1 MASYTALDLAGRV
14 RASVGWMK
22 RAWLTTAAIAMGGG
36 IWAMHFVA
44 MLAFTM
50 PGMEVGYDLTL
61 TLLSLLI
68 AVVATGVGFA
78 GMAHARI
85 SWGRLAFAGMLMG
98 LGIVAMH
105 YIGMAAMRMPATIR
119 YDALWVA
126 ISIGIAIGAATAA
139 LRLASRNRSLSE
151 RIAAAAVM
159 GAAIAGMHYAGM
171 RAAVFHTAIRD
182 ADITSVG
189 QTTLALGVFIATV
202 MILFLALLAAMFDR
216 RFALLAEREAVAL
229 RQSEERFRSL
239 YRGTPLPLHSL
250 DRTGRIEQVSN
261 TWLALLGHVREDVVG
276 RPLVDFLTEPSARQ
290 FVEDWPLLLATDA
303 LTPREYRVVT
313 RTGAVR
319 DVVSSARV
327 ERDDAG
333 AIVHILGGLTDI
345 TQRKQAE
352 DALRQAQKIEA
363 IGQLTGG
370 VAHDFNNLLAV
381 IVGNLDLLRRRLDG
395 DPRLLRLAENALEG
409 AQRGAS
415 LTQRLLAFAR
425 RQDLKPEAV
434 DLPTLV
440 DGMTELMQRS
450 LGPLVRV
457 GTHFPA
463 DLPPVHA
470 DTHQLELAVL
480 NLAVN
485 ARDAMPRGGRLDIRA
500 AAIDLKQDNPVALA
514 PGRYVRLSLTDQGEG
529 MDAATLARATEPFF
543 TTKGVGKGTG
553 LGLSMV
559 HGLAAQSGGR
569 LTIDSRPGQGTT
581 IGLYLPAT
589 DRARGASPAPAP
601 AAEPVTTRT
610 LHILAVD
617 DDRLVLTNTVAILED
632 LGHRVTPAASGKDA
646 LARLAA
652 EDGIDLVVTD
662 QLMPGMTGS
671 QLARRIRR
679 SAPTLPILIVSG
691 FAEFDEAD
699 TGAFPLL
706 AKPFDRNGLSR
717 ALATIVVSGPQQDGR
732 DALDRDARLTVST

>member
-1 MASYTALDLAGRV
+1 MMGTGSYDATMVAMSIAIAALASYTALDLAGRV

-202 MILFLALLAAMFDR
+202 LILFLALLAAMFDR

-261 TWLALLGHVREDVVG
+261 TWLALHGHVREDVVG

-290 FVEDWPLLLATDA
+290 FV
-303 LTPREYRVVT
+303 
-313 RTGAVR
+313 
-319 DVVSSARV
+319 
-327 ERDDAG
+327 
-333 AIVHILGGLTDI
+333 
-345 TQRKQAE
+345 
-352 DALRQAQKIEA
+352 
-363 IGQLTGG
+363 
-370 VAHDFNNLLAV
+370 
-381 IVGNLDLLRRRLDG
+381 
-395 DPRLLRLAENALEG
+395 
-409 AQRGAS
+409 
-415 LTQRLLAFAR
+415 
-425 RQDLKPEAV
+425 
-434 DLPTLV
+434 
-440 DGMTELMQRS
+440 
-450 LGPLVRV
+450 
-457 GTHFPA
+457 
-463 DLPPVHA
+463 
-470 DTHQLELAVL
+470 
-480 NLAVN
+480 
-485 ARDAMPRGGRLDIRA
+485 A
-500 AAIDLKQDNPVALA
+500 AP
-514 PGRYVRLSLTDQGEG
+514 
-529 MDAATLARATEPFF
+529 
-543 TTKGVGKGTG
+543 
-553 LGLSMV
+553 
-559 HGLAAQSGGR
+559 
-569 LTIDSRPGQGTT
+569 
-581 IGLYLPAT
+581 
-589 DRARGASPAPAP
+589 
-601 AAEPVTTRT
+601 
-610 LHILAVD
+610 
-617 DDRLVLTNTVAILED
+617 
-632 LGHRVTPAASGKDA
+632 
-646 LARLAA
+646 
-652 EDGIDLVVTD
+652 
-662 QLMPGMTGS
+662 
-671 QLARRIRR
+671 R
-679 SAPTLPILIVSG
+679 SASTSRIGGAPNLRAYSRLNCDTLW
-691 FAEFDEAD
+691 
-699 TGAFPLL
+699 
-706 AKPFDRNGLSR
+706 
-717 ALATIVVSGPQQDGR
+717 
-732 DALDRDARLTVST
+732 